1 MTITLK
7 GREPLTSIVIP
18 TYNGLH
24 LLREAIA
31 SIRNCTSEPYELII
45 VDNGSTDGTIPYLQ
59 EHNIVFIS
67 HPANTGF
74 PVACNW
80 GLRLARG
87 EYLMLLNNDVLVTD
101 HWLGNM
107 LQHLKRDPLIG
118 IVGPLSNFVS
128 GKQQIAMTGSYTET
142 ASRVMA
148 EAYGQFEITNRVIG
162 FCMLFRR
169 ELREKIGW
177 LDERFSPGHF
187 EDDDYCYRARLAGY
201 RIAIAKDAY
210 VYHHGSASFKRG
222 DQLAVTQLLARN
234 RQQFIDKWGVDPY
247 RFIEGTNGEMRDDDE
262 SSSEAENRG

>member
-1 MTITLK
+1 MTFK
-7 GREPLTSIVIP
+7 REKREPLTSIVIP

-24 LLREAIA
+24 LLKEAIA
-31 SIRNCTSEPYELII
+31 SIRRSTKAPYELII
-45 VDNGSTDGTIPYLQ
+45 VDNGSTDGTIEYLQ

-87 EYLMLLNNDVLVTD
+87 EYLLLLNNDVLVTE
-101 HWLGNM
+101 HWLDNM
-107 LQHLKRDPLIG
+107 LNHLMRDPKIG
-118 IVGPLSNFVS
+118 IIGPLSNYVS
-128 GKQQIAMTGSYTET
+128 GKQQIEMAGSYMDM
-142 ASRVMA
+142 AAKVMA
-148 EAYGQFEITNRVIG
+148 EARGQLEYANRVIG

-169 ELREKIGW
+169 ELLQQVGW

-201 RIAIAKDAY
+201 RVAIAKDTF

-222 DQLAVTQLLARN
+222 DQQAVISLLARN
-234 RQQFIDKWGVDPY
+234 RQLFIDKWGVDPH
-247 RFIEGTNGEMRDDDE
+247 RFIDSANQAQEDEGR
-262 SSSEAENRG
+262 R